1 MTIVLQLK
9 STQRKADLEDISNII
24 DTIQRQHG
32 YKIRGHEIQQ
42 VASVMGNTTLGER
55 VEMIANFC
63 SKNEIEYLTY
73 HAPIFEPE
81 GDNLGERRRRMIEG
95 SILQTVEEAETVC
108 SRSGIREDAVIVFH
122 LTYYVSRAALP
133 ITKEEKLKLQSR
145 SEEAFLQFYERE
157 GLGGR
162 KGIVM
167 ALENS
172 YPKYYP
178 GFATAGPYHPSDI
191 AGLQE
196 HGIKSV
202 LDLSH
207 YQLYANYVRNGSGNQ
222 LGDLD
227 REIHGQPPS
236 WEECM
241 GILSNSLVQLHIS
254 DAKGF
259 DPTGEGLKLGQ
270 GEIPIRQVL
279 QSVHDLKRLVRGT
292 VELDNGHLNHSQS
305 QLEAARW
312 IINNSR
318 EVL

>member
-1 MTIVLQLK
+1 MPIVLQLK
-9 STQRKADLEDISNII
+9 STQRKTDLEDISNII
-24 DTIQRQHG
+24 DTIQRQYG
-32 YKIRGHEIQQ
+32 YRIRGHEIQQ
-42 VASVMGNTTLGER
+42 VASIMKETMVGER
-55 VEMIANFC
+55 VRMITNFC

-81 GDNLGERRRRMIEG
+81 EDIWGEKRRKMIED
-95 SILQTVEEAETVC
+95 SILRTIEEAEEVC
-108 SRSGIREDAVIVFH
+108 SKSGIRDDAVIVFH
-122 LTYYVSRAALP
+122 LTYHVSRANLP

-145 SEEAFLQFYERE
+145 SEEAFLQFYEKE
-157 GLGGR
+157 DLGRR

-167 ALENS
+167 ALENT

-178 GFATAGPYHPSDI
+178 RFAIAGPYHPVDI
-191 AGLQE
+191 ASLQE
-196 HGIKSV
+196 YGIKTV

-236 WEECM
+236 WEECI
-241 GILSNSLVQLHIS
+241 GIISGSLVQLHIS

-259 DPTGEGLKLGQ
+259 DRAGEGLNLGH

-279 QSVHDLKRLVRGT
+279 QRVHALKKLVRGT

-318 EVL
+318 DVL